1 MVNGKRQQASSTKR
15 SLQPNRNDNQEDAGD
30 GQPAKRSRVS
40 RACDQCRASR
50 EKCDGAQPKCQ
61 TCSSQNRSCSYNEQ
75 PKKRGIQPNYI
86 RTLELALAWVFQN
99 HPEIEEKLTSSLPV
113 QHDLVRQLIEGKDA
127 TVTEA
132 LHSAWRESLVNRQ
145 IEQILSGSTIDVV
158 GPSIGG
164 AVTSVSNASVPDN
177 SPTLS
182 APSNGSASRP
192 SQPPISDHVR
202 SRADLGLDGD
212 ALCPLP
218 TDAWTRLEY
227 YFAFTHSW
235 LPMADKSSILKTM
248 YSYPTE
254 GLPRKNIA
262 SAEHAELW
270 AIMALVS
277 AQVNEEASQRRGG
290 WERQLAESLLPTGN
304 ASFELPHIRA
314 SIILT
319 MMDMLANHM
328 LAAWLRIGSV
338 VRLLYLFNLLKSL
351 GQFTKWCR
359 HIHLVAFV
367 VESALALHMHTP
379 GHMTVDYITSIGFV
393 DEDGMEEWAPW
404 QDPLDASH
412 LSKSPT
418 RSLSTLNQLVRT
430 YMQYGKDQVV
440 SLDATAMPSIALD
453 LMKNAASTTNRIQ
466 PALLLTSQNN
476 TLDWPSS
483 EQAFAA
489 SSSFPV
495 DDSTSNFE
503 QRKARQ
509 VPNSLQDHPFMSIPN
524 ETGIY
529 TADTS
534 PAGGAAASLLWND
547 TTTLKSAAQPFSPEA
562 RMDGSSADIFEELAS
577 LERQDSIQ
585 QPQFLRNL
593 GFSADLDLAEF
604 FGDDYQMSDPLLA
617 YLQPAGHVTAQNGLS
632 TTGYT

>member
-1 MVNGKRQQASSTKR
+1 MVNGKRQHASSSKR
-15 SLQPNRNDNQEDAGD
+15 SSKPNRNDNRQDAD
-30 GQPAKRSRVS
+30 YEQPVKRSRVS

-86 RTLELALAWVFQN
+86 RTLELALAWVFQTY
-99 HPEIEEKLTSSLPV
+99 PEVEGRLTSSLPA
-113 QHDLVRQLIEGKDA
+113 QHDTLRQVLEGKDA
-127 TVTEA
+127 TVAEI
-132 LHSAWRESLVNRQ
+132 LHSAWRESLINRQ
-145 IEQILSGSTIDVV
+145 IEQMLSGSTVDLT
-158 GPSIGG
+158 GPSLGG
-164 AVTSVSNASVPDN
+164 TITTSNNATLPDN

-192 SQPPISDHVR
+192 IQQPLSHYVR
-202 SRADLGLDGD
+202 PGADIGLNGE
-212 ALCPLP
+212 ALYRLP
-218 TDAWTRLEY
+218 DDAWTFLEY

-248 YSYPTE
+248 YLYPAE
-254 GLPRKNIA
+254 GLPRKNIV

-277 AQVNEEASQRRGG
+277 AQVNETALQQGGG

-367 VESALALHMHTP
+367 LESSLALHMHTP

-393 DEDGMEEWAPW
+393 DEDGMEEWVPW

-412 LSKSPT
+412 HSKSPT
-418 RSLSTLNQLVRT
+418 RSFSTLNQLVRI
-430 YMQYGKDQVV
+430 YMQFGKDQVG
-440 SLDATAMPSIALD
+440 SMNTGPTPSIALD
-453 LMKNAASTTNRIQ
+453 MMKNAASKTNRVQ
-466 PALLLTSQNN
+466 PAILLASQNDV
-476 TLDWPSS
+476 LEWPAN

-489 SSSFPV
+489 SSTIPP
-495 DDSTSNFE
+495 TNSNANFDHG
-503 QRKARQ
+503 KATDL
-509 VPNSLQDHPFMSIPN
+509 PDSLQNHPFMSIPN
-524 ETGIY
+524 EAGMYNMEI
-529 TADTS
+529 S
-534 PAGGAAASLLWND
+534 PADGATASLLWED
-547 TTTLKSAAQPFSPEA
+547 TTPLVSAAPPISPEA

-593 GFSADLDLAEF
+593 GFSADLDLVEF
-604 FGDDYQMSDPLLA
+604 FGEDYQLSDPLLA
-617 YLQPAGHVTAQNGLS
+617 YLHPSGQATAQNGLS